1 MCQVKGSGVGGY
13 EGYERGDVS
22 SNTFCWIY
30 V

>member
-1 MCQVKGSGVGGY
+1 MKVKGSGVGGY
-13 EGYERGDVS
+13 EGYERRDVS